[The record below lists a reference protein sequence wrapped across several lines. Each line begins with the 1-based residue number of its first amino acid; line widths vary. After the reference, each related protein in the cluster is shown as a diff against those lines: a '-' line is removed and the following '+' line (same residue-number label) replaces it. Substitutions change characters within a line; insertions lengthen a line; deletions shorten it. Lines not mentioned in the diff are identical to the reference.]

1 MLYVAAGALVAQFGY
16 LLLWTATV
24 VELIDGPSSFTGVV
38 LLLLMFLNLYWTS
51 QARYAS
57 RSAPQAAPS
66 DRTAPGRSTREAPER
81 HALASHLRAG
91 IAARRDGVRRRQ
103 CRACVPRDDR
113 RELDGRAGRWQ
124 Q

>member
-66 DRTAPGRSTREAPER
+66 DRTAPGRSTRGEPER
-81 HALASHLRAG
+81 RALASHLRAG

-103 CRACVPRDDR
+103 CRA
-113 RELDGRAGRWQ
+113 
-124 Q
+124 